1 MGVNRW
7 MLPEGISEL
16 LPPQAAAVEKMRRRI
31 LDLYASWGYELV
43 EPPLVEY
50 LDSLLTGMGRELDIQ
65 TFKLV
70 DQHNGRSMGV
80 RADITP
86 QVARIDA
93 HRLNRRV
100 PTRLCYIGPVLH
112 ARGDDFGRHRNP
124 LQVGAELYGH
134 TGIESDLETIE
145 LLLATLESA
154 GLQDVYLDLGHVG
167 IFRALAAGAGLADAE
182 TGELFDMLQRKSATE
197 IGEYVAALVIGAEHR
212 ERLTQLV
219 FMHGDRDVLQQA
231 RERFA
236 GTDDA
241 VLAALD
247 YLEAVG
253 DSVTRRYPGLTVHYD
268 LSEFR
273 AYDYQTGLVF
283 AAYREGYGQEIARGG
298 RYDDLGEVFGVARAA
313 TGFSTDLMLL
323 AEARRP
329 RREQRIFAPHHHT
342 EPELDATVAALRAE
356 GRCVVRALPG
366 QRGGAAEMGC
376 DSVLTRSDGRW
387 RVVPLDQP
395 GG

>member
-1 MGVNRW
+1 MNTNRW
-7 MLPEGISEL
+7 MLPDGVSEL
-16 LPPQAAAVEKMRRRI
+16 LPAEAAAVERMRRQI

-50 LDSLLTGMGRELDIQ
+50 LESLLTGMGRELDIQ

-70 DQHNGRSMGV
+70 DQHNGRSMGI

-93 HRLNRRV
+93 HRLNRDV

-112 ARGDDFGRHRNP
+112 ARGDEFGGNRNP

-134 TGIESDLETIE
+134 TGIESDLESIE
-145 LLLATLESA
+145 LLLATLAAA
-154 GLQDVYLDLGHVG
+154 GLQDIYLDLGHVG
-167 IFRALAAGAGLADAE
+167 IFHGLAAYAGLAE
-182 TGELFDMLQRKSATE
+182 PVTSELFAMLQRKSSPE
-197 IGEYVAALVIGAEHR
+197 IDEFVAALGIASGHR
-212 ERLTQLV
+212 ELLSQLI
-219 FMHGDRDVLQQA
+219 FLHGSVDVLQEA

-236 GTDDA
+236 DTSDT

-247 YLEAVG
+247 YLAEVG
-253 DSVTRRYPGLTVHYD
+253 DKVAKRYPRLTVHYD
-268 LSEFR
+268 LAEFR

-323 AEARRP
+323 AEVGQP
-329 RREQRIFAPHHHT
+329 QRQERIYAAHDGG
-342 EPELDATVAALRAE
+342 PELDAAVLALRE
-356 GRCVVRALPG
+356 QGRCVVRELPG
-366 QRGGAAEMGC
+366 QRGGAAEMSC
-376 DSVLTRSDGRW
+376 DFVLFHQDGQW
-387 RVVPLDQP
+387 QVVPRS
-395 GG
+395 

>member
-1 MGVNRW
+1 MNTNRW
-7 MLPEGISEL
+7 MLPDGIAEL
-16 LPPQAAAVEKMRRRI
+16 LPPEAAAVERMRRQI

-50 LDSLLTGMGRELDIQ
+50 LESLLTGMGRELDIQ

-93 HRLNRRV
+93 HRLNRDV

-112 ARGDDFGRHRNP
+112 ARGDEFGGNRNP

-134 TGIESDLETIE
+134 TGIESDLESIE
-145 LLLATLESA
+145 LLLATLSAA
-154 GLQDVYLDLGHVG
+154 GLQEIYLDLGHVG
-167 IFRALAAGAGLADAE
+167 IFHGLAAYAGLTEPE
-182 TGELFDMLQRKSATE
+182 TSELFAMLQRKSSTE
-197 IGEYVAALVIGAEHR
+197 IDEYVAALSIAPEHR
-212 ERLTQLV
+212 ELLSQLI
-219 FMHGDRDVLQQA
+219 FLHGPRAVLQDA
-231 RERFA
+231 KRRFA
-236 GTDDA
+236 GTSGT

-247 YLEAVG
+247 YLSEVG
-253 DSVTRRYPGLTVHYD
+253 DTVAKRYPQLTVHYD
-268 LSEFR
+268 LAEFR

-283 AAYREGYGQEIARGG
+283 AAYREGFGQEIARGG

-323 AEARRP
+323 AEVGQRQRP
-329 RREQRIFAPHHHT
+329 ERIYAAH
-342 EPELDATVAALRAE
+342 EGGPELDAAVLTLRE
-356 GRCVVRALPG
+356 QGRCVVRELPG
-366 QRGGAAEMGC
+366 QRGGAAEMDC
-376 DSVLTRSDGRW
+376 DFLLVRQDGQW
-387 RVVPLDQP
+387 QIVPR
-395 GG
+395 

>member
-1 MGVNRW
+1 MNTNRW
-7 MLPEGISEL
+7 MLPDGVSEL
-16 LPPQAAAVEKMRRRI
+16 LPAEAAAVERMRRQI

-50 LDSLLTGMGRELDIQ
+50 LESLLTGMGRELDIQ

-70 DQHNGRSMGV
+70 DQHNGRSMGI

-93 HRLNRRV
+93 HRLNRDV

-112 ARGDDFGRHRNP
+112 ARGDEFGGNRNP

-134 TGIESDLETIE
+134 TGIESDLESIE
-145 LLLATLESA
+145 LLLATLAAA
-154 GLQDVYLDLGHVG
+154 GLQDIYLDLGHVG
-167 IFRALAAGAGLADAE
+167 IFHGLAAYAGLE
-182 TGELFDMLQRKSATE
+182 EPVTSELFAMLQRKSSPE
-197 IGEYVAALVIGAEHR
+197 IDEFVAALGIAPKHR
-212 ERLTQLV
+212 ELLSQLI
-219 FMHGDRDVLQQA
+219 FLHGSDDVLQEAKQ
-231 RERFA
+231 RFA
-236 GTDDA
+236 GTSDT

-247 YLEAVG
+247 YLAEVG
-253 DSVTRRYPGLTVHYD
+253 DKVATRYPRLIVHYD
-268 LSEFR
+268 LAEFR

-323 AEARRP
+323 AEVSQP
-329 RREQRIFAPHHHT
+329 QRQERIYAAHDGGA
-342 EPELDATVAALRAE
+342 ELDAAVLALRKQ
-356 GRCVVRALPG
+356 GRCVVRELPG
-366 QRGGAAEMGC
+366 QRGGAAEMDC
-376 DSVLTRSDGRW
+376 DFVLVHQDGQW
-387 RVVPLDQP
+387 QVVPRS
-395 GG
+395 